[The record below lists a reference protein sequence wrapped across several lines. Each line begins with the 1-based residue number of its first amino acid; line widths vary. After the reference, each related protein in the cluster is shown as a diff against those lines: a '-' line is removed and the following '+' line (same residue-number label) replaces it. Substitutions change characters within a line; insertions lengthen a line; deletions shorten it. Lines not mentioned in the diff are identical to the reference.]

1 MPRSPRALAV
11 GADREL
17 VDRLLVRLATSLNI
31 QVRPVGGHRHQVQ
44 LDGRELLAVTLVRS
58 SDYWRQR
65 LHLSAGQAFQL
76 VVCLR
81 HDSILPLAVLSLLE
95 GRSYDRYV
103 APLWFEQS
111 HHRRVA
117 GTGMI
122 VLGGLLC
129 GLHEWHEA
137 LEQFPPST
145 RRRYRAE
152 LRRLMKRRP
161 GRPLAL

>member
-1 MPRSPRALAV
+1 MPQSSSRWK
-11 GADREL
+11 L
-17 VDRLLVRLATSLNI
+17 VDRLLLRLAPSLQL
-31 QVRPVGGHRHQVQ
+31 QVRPAEGGHHRYWIEM
-44 LDGRELLAVTLVRS
+44 DGREWQALTLVRS

-65 LHLSAGQAFQL
+65 LHLQPAGRLLQL
-76 VVCLR
+76 IVCER
-81 HDSILPLAVLSLLE
+81 HDSILPLEVLDLTA
-95 GRSYDRYV
+95 GRLYDRYT
-103 APLWFEQS
+103 APLWFEQG
-111 HHRRVA
+111 RRQRVA

-137 LEQFPPST
+137 LERFPPST

-161 GRPLAL
+161 GRPLTLS